1 MEKGKFYGVSVGPGD
16 PELLTLKAKKI
27 LEKCSIIAAPVT
39 GSGNMLALTIVEG
52 AVDLSQKSIILLNF
66 LMTADEAKLAASHQ
80 KEAKKVMDQL
90 EKGMDV
96 AMLNLGDVSIYST
109 FAYIN
114 EIIKKAGYKTE
125 IIPGV
130 PSFCA
135 VAAVLETSLTTMKK
149 PIHIIPS
156 DYDGFE
162 NGLELKGTKVIMK
175 TGKGLPKLKQ
185 VLAEK
190 GMSEHAALVANCGLE
205 NQKVYKNIQESC
217 ESEGY
222 FATIVIK
229 D

>member
-114 EIIKKAGYKTE
+114 
-125 IIPGV
+125 
-130 PSFCA
+130 
-135 VAAVLETSLTTMKK
+135 
-149 PIHIIPS
+149 H
-156 DYDGFE
+156 
-162 NGLELKGTKVIMK
+162 
-175 TGKGLPKLKQ
+175 
-185 VLAEK
+185 
-190 GMSEHAALVANCGLE
+190 
-205 NQKVYKNIQESC
+205 QKSRL
-217 ESEGY
+217 
-222 FATIVIK
+222 
-229 D
+229 